1 MCQQSQGI
9 TFVSQTLTTT
19 LTITKDYKWDKTNIS
34 NSNGMLCDS
43 KGAIIEP
50 LEHSTMTVHSGY
62 GQFQLLNE
70 IHFLV
75 IYTICLVF
83 SIWRIE
89 RRKEE
94 LLGYWV
100 SLEFFYFK
108 EQRTYS
114 KQLNKWG
121 QAGVIKRVQG
131 HLANQ
136 IIDFQILKCHQ
147 LLFLHY
153 FPQPFKVSY
162 LLLPEHLLLS
172 NFYRLDSSGRLK

>member
-1 MCQQSQGI
+1 
-9 TFVSQTLTTT
+9 
-19 LTITKDYKWDKTNIS
+19 
-34 NSNGMLCDS
+34 MLCDS

-94 LLGYWV
+94 VLGYWV
-100 SLEFFYFK
+100 SLEFFISRNREPTQNSLHK
-108 EQRTYS
+108 E
-114 KQLNKWG
+114 WG
-121 QAGVIKRVQG
+121 QAEVIKRVQG

-136 IIDFQILKCHQ
+136 ILDFQILECHQ
-147 LLFLHY
+147 LLFLHH
-153 FPQPFKVSY
+153 FPWPFKVSY
-162 LLLPEHLLLS
+162 IFFFLNICFFLIFIDWIHLAGSS
-172 NFYRLDSSGRLK
+172 NTDSPLC